1 MRRPTLARE
10 LATIAAATLRRSRR
24 AEVSLRRGLEDLAV
38 GLTSDANRRLI
49 TDAIYGAAGR
59 YHDTDRHEHLFSW
72 EEEALEACFPAAP
85 SRLLLGAA
93 GGGREARALIARGH
107 EVLAF
112 EPSQDLLARLRA
124 TPCASPSRLHAH
136 PGCYEDLSSD
146 TALRRAVEAHA
157 PYNGVIIGWGSLTHI
172 LYDRDVVSLLRVF
185 LELAPGAPVLASCLQ
200 GAPPETSK
208 ARRRLRRLL
217 TRLVRDPERFS
228 GGARFD
234 GLIGFYRG
242 YRRDHIDRLARQA
255 GYRIERFRDR
265 DVYPHAVLVPA

>member
-1 MRRPTLARE
+1 MKRSTLARE

-24 AEVSLRRGLEDLAV
+24 AEVALRRGLEDLAV
-38 GLTSDANRRLI
+38 GLTSDEHRRLI

-59 YHDTDRHEHLFSW
+59 YHDTDRHEGLFSW
-72 EEEALEACFPAAP
+72 EAEALEACFPRAP

-93 GGGREARALIARGH
+93 GGGREARALVTRGH
-107 EVLAF
+107 DVLAF
-112 EPSQDLLARLRA
+112 EPSEELLTRLHE

-136 PGCYEDLSSD
+136 PGCYEDLPRD
-146 TALRRAVEAHA
+146 TALRRVVEARA
-157 PYNGVIIGWGSLTHI
+157 PYDGVIIGWGSLTHI
-172 LYDRDVVSLLRVF
+172 LYDRDVVSLLRVL
-185 LELAPGAPVLASCLQ
+185 LELAPGAPVLASCLH

-208 ARRRLRRLL
+208 ARRRIRRLL

-228 GGARFD
+228 EGTRFD

-242 YRRDHIDRLARQA
+242 YRREQIDRLARQA